1 MQPSLRTGRVFPYG
15 IRRRRIG
22 ALPMPPAAARRY
34 PRTMP
39 RTLPRLAAAAALLP
53 LAGLLAAGCLAY
65 APDGS
70 VATPAPQG
78 QSGGSRLPQLL
89 SQLQGAG
96 AGMEVFSET
105 PQNEVLA
112 AQNQDPGKGAA
123 TATPSPTS
131 TVAGDRTTPTPT
143 ATPRPGTPTPTPRP
157 GTPTPTATPGASEGA
172 TPTATP
178 TASPTPT
185 PSPSPTPT
193 PTRTPTPTPRPPTEG
208 GNGGTPTRPP
218 TEG

>member
-22 ALPMPPAAARRY
+22 ALPMPPAAAGRY

-112 AQNQDPGKGAA
+112 AQDQEPGKAAPSTTPGA
-123 TATPSPTS
+123 SPTA
-131 TVAGDRTTPTPT
+131 TVAGDRTTPTP
-143 ATPRPGTPTPTPRP
+143 TPRPGTPTPTPRP
-157 GTPTPTATPGASEGA
+157 GSPTPTPAGSEGVTPTS

-178 TASPTPT
+178 TRT
-185 PSPSPTPT
+185 PTPT
-193 PTRTPTPTPRPPTEG
+193 PTPTSTPTPTPTPRPPTEG
-208 GNGGTPTRPP
+208 GSNGTPTPPP

>member
-112 AQNQDPGKGAA
+112 AQDQEPGKGGY
-123 TATPSPTS
+123 SPTPGAS
-131 TVAGDRTTPTPT
+131 PTATVAGDRT
-143 ATPRPGTPTPTPRP
+143 TPTPTPRP
-157 GTPTPTATPGASEGA
+157 GTPTPTPRPASPTPTPAGSEGVTPTP

-178 TASPTPT
+178 TRT
-185 PSPSPTPT
+185 PTPT
-193 PTRTPTPTPRPPTEG
+193 PTPTSTPTPTPTPRPPTEG
-208 GNGGTPTRPP
+208 GSNGTPTPPP

>member
-22 ALPMPPAAARRY
+22 AQPMPPAAARRY

-112 AQNQDPGKGAA
+112 AQDQEPGKAAPSTTPGA
-123 TATPSPTS
+123 SPTA

-143 ATPRPGTPTPTPRP
+143 PAGSEGVTP
-157 GTPTPTATPGASEGA
+157 TPTPTATP
-172 TPTATP
+172 TRT
-178 TASPTPT
+178 
-185 PSPSPTPT
+185 PTPT
-193 PTRTPTPTPRPPTEG
+193 PTPTSTPTPTPTPRPPTEG
-208 GNGGTPTRPP
+208 GSNGTPTPPP